1 MALAEVDTVRAF
13 NRFYTRQIGVLGDH
27 YLGTEFSLTDLR
39 VLYELAHREAP
50 TAADLGRELG
60 LDPGYLSRILRRFET
75 RGFLTR
81 APAPADAR
89 QSLLRL
95 TRKGQAAFAPID
107 ARARG
112 LVEIMLGRL
121 TDPDQRRLAE
131 AMTTISGLLG
141 AAPAAGGRAAPYLLR
156 GHQPGDMGWI
166 VHRHAVLYAREW
178 GYNAEFEAL
187 AARICADFLDRFDP
201 ARERCWIAERNGAS
215 IGSVFLVKKSAA
227 VAKLRLLLVEPEA
240 RGLGIGRRL
249 IEECIRFATQAG
261 YRKITLWTQ
270 GDLHAA
276 RRLYRQA
283 GFDCVHRRRHD
294 SFGRKGL
301 VAETWELGLAAAIAR
316 TDRAKTG
323 GAGGAA
329 ATRRTG

>member
-1 MALAEVDTVRAF
+1 MPHPVDTVRAF

-27 YLGTEFSLTDLR
+27 YLDTEFSLTDLR

-50 TAADLGRELG
+50 TATEVGRELG
-60 LDPGYLSRILRRFET
+60 LDAGYLSRILRRFET

-81 APAPADAR
+81 APSPADAR
-89 QSLLRL
+89 QSLLRI
-95 TRKGQAAFAPID
+95 TKKGRAAFTPID

-112 LVEIMLGRL
+112 LVETLLGRL
-121 TDPDQRRLAE
+121 NDPDQRRVAE
-131 AMTTISGLLG
+131 AMTTITGLLG
-141 AAPAAGGRAAPYLLR
+141 APPPDAGRAAPYLLR

-166 VHRHAVLYAREW
+166 VHRHAALYAREW

-201 ARERCWIAERNGAS
+201 AREHCWIAERHGA
-215 IGSVFLVKKSAA
+215 IVGSVFLVKKSATI
-227 VAKLRLLLVEPEA
+227 AKLRLLLVEPEA

-249 IEECIRFATQAG
+249 IQECIRFATQAG

-270 GDLHAA
+270 GDLDAA
-276 RRLYRQA
+276 RHLYRDA
-283 GFDCVHRRRHD
+283 GFRCVHRKRHD

-301 VAETWELGLAAAIAR
+301 VAETWERSLAAP
-316 TDRAKTG
+316 
-323 GAGGAA
+323 GA
-329 ATRRTG
+329 